1 MNKTVDDKKKE
12 YRAVL
17 KMDLIHKYKQLQ
29 RHQLSTAT
37 PIVRPCDRAV
47 RKYNHSLFIFYMSE
61 LWQIVTNMSL
71 LRMKCINENILGN

>member
-1 MNKTVDDKKKE
+1 MNKTVDKKKKE

-37 PIVRPCDRAV
+37 PFVLRPCDRAV
-47 RKYNHSLFIFYMSE
+47 RKYNHSLF
-61 LWQIVTNMSL
+61 
-71 LRMKCINENILGN
+71 